1 MKLPI
6 YQVDAFSEKVFGGN
20 PAAVCPLTEWLPDAT
35 MQAIA
40 AENNL
45 SETAFFVE
53 NTGGYD
59 LRWFTPET
67 EVDLC
72 GHATL
77 ASAHVILEFLDRDR
91 DGIAF
96 STRSGVLTVTREGD
110 RLAMTFPASPPRRV
124 ESDRWVAE
132 ALGAEPAELFK
143 SNYLYALFGSEEEVK
158 GLKPSMEKLRELDA
172 FALVPT
178 APGKEVDFVSRVF
191 APKLGIPEDPVTG
204 SAHCGLVPLWA
215 ERLNKTKLHARQ
227 VSGRGGQLSCEHLG
241 ERVKMSGH
249 CTLYLVGDIHV

>member
-1 MKLPI
+1 M
-6 YQVDAFSEKVFGGN
+6 
-20 PAAVCPLTEWLPDAT
+20 
-35 MQAIA
+35 
-40 AENNL
+40 
-45 SETAFFVE
+45 
-53 NTGGYD
+53 
-59 LRWFTPET
+59 
-67 EVDLC
+67 
-72 GHATL
+72 
-77 ASAHVILEFLDRDR
+77 
-91 DGIAF
+91 
-96 STRSGVLTVTREGD
+96 
-110 RLAMTFPASPPRRV
+110 
-124 ESDRWVAE
+124 AE

-143 SNYLYALFGSEEEVK
+143 SNYLYALFGSEDEVK

-227 VSGRGGQLSCEHLG
+227 VSGRGGELSCEHLG

-249 CTLYLVGDIHV
+249 CTLYLVGDIYV